1 MGLAID
7 GQHNM
12 RWDTLLSVDDYIGE
26 IVRMLEDAKE
36 MENTYFLFTSDH
48 GFQLG
53 QHRLPGDKRH
63 LYEHDIRIPFVLRG
77 PGVTANHTVDSIVLS
92 IDVAPTF
99 TDIASGS
106 VPDDMDGVSMLPL
119 LGSKKAPDTWRT
131 DFMVDYHGQ
140 GRQPCG
146 LVQCPAPPADNF
158 HLIDGY
164 NNTYTCVRTLHVDG
178 KGADSMYCEFVDVN
192 SQAI

>member
-119 LGSKKAPDTWRT
+119 LGAKKAPDTWRT

-178 KGADSMYCEFVDVN
+178 KGVDSMYCEFVDVK
-192 SQAI
+192 SQAV